1 MTDQLP
7 NLSFNL
13 DTVEN
18 EGAGTR
24 KREKIKEGI
33 SCYRILPPYGTNA
46 NGSLSHRYTVHWG
59 FMGANGKERSVACS
73 YQTEGYCPVCQRVR
87 EAEDEMKRAEAN
99 NNEAKKKELEKYIS
113 NFRAKKFWL
122 YNAVTSDGRIVM
134 LELGKTAHDALSK
147 KISEAVRRK
156 VGAFDP
162 TSPETGVWFE
172 FSRSGKG
179 LNTEYAVDY
188 KKIAVDL
195 GDGNVAD
202 KPDRTPLSPELVEQ
216 IKAALAGTAVGMH
229 DIHTAH
235 ESTTSTELRALMNGG
250 VVQNRKP
257 LSVGGTQPHASAP
270 ATPAAQ
276 APAADASNVQAEIN
290 RLKSLQAGS

>member
-1 MTDQLP
+1 MSDQLP

-13 DTVEN
+13 DSVEN
-18 EGAGTR
+18 EGSGGAR

-59 FMGANGKERSVACS
+59 FMGANGKERSVTCS
-73 YQTEGYCPVCQRVR
+73 YSSEGYCPVCQRVR
-87 EAEDEMKRAEAN
+87 DAEDELKRAEAN
-99 NNEAKKKELEKYIS
+99 GNEPKKKELTEYIQR
-113 NFRAKKFWL
+113 FRAKKFWL

-172 FSRSGKG
+172 FTRTGKG
-179 LNTEYAVDY
+179 LNTEYNVDY
-188 KKIAVDL
+188 KKTPVDL
-195 GDGNVAD
+195 GDGNFAD
-202 KPDRTPLSPELVEQ
+202 KPDRTPLAPELVEQ
-216 IKAALAGTAVGMH
+216 VKAALAGSGGGMH

-235 ESTTSTELRALMNGG
+235 ETMTSQALRDLMNGG
-250 VVQNRKP
+250 VVPNRKP
-257 LSVGGTQPHASAP
+257 LTVGGSQAQSP
-270 ATPAAQ
+270 A
-276 APAADASNVQAEIN
+276 APAADPTNVQAEID
-290 RLKSLQAGS
+290 RLKALQSGV